1 MPNFRDQKTHVFH
14 GSHQQLQHDLDYVF
28 REMVSFERSGE
39 IDRARL
45 EDSLSEARRAFEH
58 WVEVVRVYASDADT
72 LFRGELDAQ
81 GTPPQESLFQSPL
94 VRNIPTFF

>member
-14 GSHQQLQHDLDYVF
+14 GSHQELQHDLDNVF

-39 IDRARL
+39 IDRATL

-81 GTPPQESLFQSPL
+81 GTPPRESLFQL
-94 VRNIPTFF
+94 